1 MEDPRSG
8 LGASSLLYW
17 PLLRV
22 LLAWLV
28 LVFLSPTFVFS
39 AEPRYSGDDVM
50 LGCEWLVGW
59 LIVASGQGLA
69 TDRQTGSGFLVSAGE
84 LNHMPLSSVRG

>member
-50 LGCEWLVGW
+50 LGYVSGWLVGW
-59 LIVASGQGLA
+59 SLLQDRVLRQTDRQGLA
-69 TDRQTGSGFLVSAGE
+69 S
-84 LNHMPLSSVRG
+84 LSLLGN